1 MRVTCPGCHAEL
13 SLEVLLTHE
22 AARHAVAR
30 LTAVSL
36 PFGALTLRY
45 MALFR
50 PEKRGLSIERMVRLV
65 EDLAVDVERQSI
77 TRKGREW
84 EARVETWRAALE
96 EVLAKRDKGTLRLPL
111 TNHALLHEVIC
122 GLVERYEAR
131 AESEREA
138 DRRIRREAGPRS
150 KGPRNLG
157 DMALDLAAGPD
168 SEPGELS
175 PALRSIPSSV
185 VITTTPAPVYVG
197 GPSRAALALRAQIA
211 AAQAARAGMPGA
223 PTAPAAPTAPTAPHE
238 EDPQ

>member
-30 LTAVSL
+30 LATVSL

-65 EDLAVDVERQSI
+65 EELVVDVERKAI

-84 EARVETWRAALE
+84 PADAETWRAAID
-96 EVLAKRDKGTLRLPL
+96 EVLTKRDKGTLRLPL

-122 GLVERYEAR
+122 GLVDRQEAR
-131 AESEREA
+131 DESAREA
-138 DRRIRREAGPRS
+138 IRRGRREAGARDSAPRD
-150 KGPRNLG
+150 LG
-157 DMALDLAAGPD
+157 DMALDLAAGPL
-168 SEPGELS
+168 SEPGALS
-175 PALRSIPSSV
+175 PAL
-185 VITTTPAPVYVG
+185 TTHTPAPAYS
-197 GPSRAALALRAQIA
+197 GPSKAALALQAQIA
-211 AAQAARAGMPGA
+211 AARAARATPEPKEGQA
-223 PTAPAAPTAPTAPHE
+223 
-238 EDPQ
+238 

>member
-30 LTAVSL
+30 LAAVSL

-65 EDLAVDVERQSI
+65 EELVVDVERQSI

-84 EARVETWRAALE
+84 HADVETWRAAID
-96 EVLAKRDKGTLRLPL
+96 EVISKREKGTLRLPL

-122 GLVERYEAR
+122 GLVERHEAR
-131 AESEREA
+131 AESQREA
-138 DRRIRREAGPRS
+138 DRRGRREAGPRTQ
-150 KGPRNLG
+150 GPRNLG

-168 SEPGELS
+168 SEPGSLS
-175 PALRSIPSSV
+175 PALGSATV
-185 VITTTPAPVYVG
+185 VITSKPAPASAYS

-211 AAQAARAGMPGA
+211 AAQAARGGM
-223 PTAPAAPTAPTAPHE
+223 PAAPTAPTAPPPPTE